1 MNLHYSLFRCQLPD
15 GVIKILNLDAISQI
29 SIEPNRMGNFSG
41 NLSYWVFLLDGETIL
56 LPECE
61 GQRLERAWSIHQ
73 TAKYASFHA
82 GEFIP
87 NGIPSFPLIKNAL
100 MIDTYLADAAHNA
113 HLVPEEE

>member
-15 GVIKILNLDAISQI
+15 GATKVINLDAISQI
-29 SIEPNRMGNFSG
+29 SIYHRCQNA
-41 NLSYWVFLLDGETIL
+41 YWVNLLDGEAFHIDSG
-56 LPECE
+56 E

-73 TAKYASFHA
+73 TAKYASYHA

-113 HLVPEEE
+113 HVAGGNDESLD

>member
-15 GVIKILNLDAISQI
+15 GVIKILNLDGISQLTI
-29 SIEPNRMGNFSG
+29 CPAHDVGSVD
-41 NLSYWVFLLDGETIL
+41 LVDGETVYL
-56 LPECE
+56 DLTEA
-61 GQRLERAWSIHQ
+61 QRLERAWSIHQ

-113 HLVPEEE
+113 HLVGEVGE